1 MKWLH
6 HLLKGVSLT
15 GALFVFQACYGT
27 PRPYLRETSV
37 APMSFKVVSQETGE
51 PLEGIHIFSEMVADP
66 EYPQSSLK
74 LGQTNADGQCQV
86 EIPFIQSVQNGPFL
100 HFKDRQ
106 GLYADKDTVLQDLT
120 AREILIKLTPTR

>member
-51 PLEGIHIFSEMVADP
+51 PLEGIQVYSQFY
-66 EYPQSSLK
+66 EYDETSYN
-74 LGQTNADGQCQV
+74 LGVTGSDGICLV
-86 EIPFIQSVQNGPFL
+86 EIPY
-100 HFKDRQ
+100 FKDAQAANLQFVDPEGRH
-106 GLYADKDTVLQDLT
+106 AIKDTLLQDLD
-120 AREILIKLTPTR
+120 AREILIKLHSSL